1 MNFNQDKPIFIQISE
16 MLENQILDGLLK
28 PEDQTPSTNDFQKV
42 YQINPATARKGLNI
56 LVDEGILYKK
66 RGMGMYVSEDAMEKI
81 ISKREREFFLTH
93 IPELVKEI
101 NRLNIPVEKLI
112 MELKKL
118 QEEENDKSK

>member
-1 MNFNQDKPIFIQISE
+1 MQFNQDKPIFIQVAEAI
-16 MLENQILDGLLK
+16 ENQILDGLLK
-28 PEDQTPSTNDFQKV
+28 PEEQTPSTNDFQRV

-81 ISKREREFFLTH
+81 TNKRQKEFFTTH

-101 NRLNIPVEKLI
+101 KRLNIPMDKLI
-112 MELKKL
+112 EEIKKVDK
-118 QEEENDKSK
+118 EGRND